1 MEFHIE
7 LVPILSI
14 IAGIVILINPKI
26 LSYIVG
32 IYLILV
38 GVLRII
44 GMA

>member
-1 MEFHIE
+1 MEFHVE